1 MPNAEAA
8 IKSMPLPVPP
18 KRAQLCLAQQSHVL
32 RPVVQQAA
40 VRLLLAL
47 RQLVQQTHA
56 RRQHAALKNAEQNLA
71 VQSLVRRL
79 IAHQKH
85 ARLKPDCGYRDL
97 ALMVVGGSSR
107 RRPPEFER

>member
-8 IKSMPLPVPP
+8 IKSLPLPVPP

-32 RPVVQQAA
+32 RRIVQQAA

-47 RQLVQQTHA
+47 RRLVQHTHA
-56 RRQHAALKNAEQNLA
+56 RLQHAALKNAERSRA
-71 VQSLVRRL
+71 VPSLVRRL
-79 IAHQKH
+79 IAHQKR
-85 ARLKPDCGYRDL
+85 ARLKPDCGSRDL
-97 ALMVVGGSSR
+97 ALMVVGGAIR